1 MELKDAILQ
10 RKSIRSYENKP
21 VPEDKLNVVLEAARM
36 APSGANRQPWKFV
49 VVRDNEK
56 RKQLSAASGGQGHV
70 AEAPVV
76 IAAVGTMPEN
86 MMVCDVPGYPVDL
99 SIAVDHMTLAAVD
112 EGLGTCWI
120 GAFNQDKARDTLGVP
135 ENCKIVALLTLGF
148 PRDSGRPKERKP
160 LEEIVCYDTYK

>member
-1 MELKDAILQ
+1 MELKDAILR
-10 RKSIRSYENKP
+10 RKSIRSYENRP
-21 VPEDKLNVVLEAARM
+21 VPEDKLNIVLEAARM

-49 VVRDNEK
+49 VVRDSEK
-56 RKQLSAASGGQGHV
+56 RKQLSVASGGQGHV

-86 MMVCDVPGYPVDL
+86 VMVCDVPGYPVDL

-135 ENCKIVALLTLGF
+135 KNCKIVALLTLGF
-148 PRDSGRPKERKP
+148 PRDQGRPKERKP

>member
-21 VPEDKLNVVLEAARM
+21 VPEDKLNIVLEAARM
-36 APSGANRQPWKFV
+36 APSGANRQPWKFI

-56 RKQLSAASGGQGHV
+56 RKQLSVASGGQGHV

-135 ENCKIVALLTLGF
+135 KNCKIVALLTLGF